1 MSLNYN
7 FRRLQAELDKI
18 QLSRETMYMIDK
30 VVRQRIKKGP
40 FGMEN
45 SELVNE
51 QHGKEIL
58 QKNGRIQRLVDGMA
72 SQSRIH
78 NVDENPENDLSS
90 DSAVRRINSVCAREN
105 ATIVPS
111 SVKGIHFSD
120 EKRMSQDP
128 HASIQSVRNIPFEKW
143 CKQKEMMQRL
153 KDKLV
158 EDAKLEILEQQKMK
172 SELNET
178 KEIKNWHYFSKFSFP
193 KLCRRMVQRQGQ
205 RNAGEEKAE
214 EKTEDAQEDE

>member
-18 QLSRETMYMIDK
+18 QLPRETMYMIDK

-51 QHGKEIL
+51 QHGREIL
-58 QKNGRIQRLVDGMA
+58 QKNGRIQRLVDGIA

-128 HASIQSVRNIPFEKW
+128 HASIQSVRSIPFEKW

-178 KEIKNWHYFSKFSFP
+178 KEIKNWHYFSKQSFSKIF
-193 KLCRRMVQRQGQ
+193 
-205 RNAGEEKAE
+205 
-214 EKTEDAQEDE
+214 